1 MGSRCQGCTATPTAP
16 RRLQPRKAKQ
26 RRHLRTQMAS
36 PSRQW
41 RRPPGADPAPADAPA
56 AKKKSKGR
64 GTALEAARNKLAA
77 AEAKLETL
85 KARVAA
91 RRHELSVASAKKKPV
106 LTVRASGAKWRQRR
120 AAANGVRC
128 AAAVTR
134 CACAVWSWRHV
145 S

>member
-85 KARVAA
+85 KARDCHSLRFSDERLLILKRSIGIDEGAD
-91 RRHELSVASAKKKPV
+91 ELSA
-106 LTVRASGAKWRQRR
+106 LT
-120 AAANGVRC
+120 
-128 AAAVTR
+128 
-134 CACAVWSWRHV
+134 
-145 S
+145 